1 MPRLQGTALALAAT
15 FAQRRERRTAEAGAL
30 EPDWAVVLRL
40 LDRLGWPVLH
50 ELPVAESR
58 GEVEREARVLLGPR
72 PPAVPVRELAVAGAA
87 GPLPA
92 RLYVPGDAEPR
103 GPLLLYLHGGGWVFG
118 SPASI
123 DIACRHL
130 ARAARVRVLSCS
142 YRLAPEAR
150 FPAAV
155 DDALAAFEWSRRSA
169 ASLGADPARLIVAGD
184 SAGAN
189 LATVVAREAGE
200 GPIGQLLLYPIADLS
215 REYRSYREFS
225 DGPVLDAPGMR
236 WFRSHY
242 LGRDG
247 DASDPRASPLLASDL
262 TGMPRAYIAIA
273 AHDPLRDEGLA
284 YAERL
289 RAAGV
294 PVTVALHRRQPHAFA
309 DFAGVIPT
317 ARAALLHAARWLR
330 GVPLYA

>member
-15 FAQRRERRTAEAGAL
+15 FAQRLGRGSSDIDTL
-30 EPDWAVVLRL
+30 EPDWTVVLKL
-40 LDRLGWPVLH
+40 LDRLGWPALH

-58 GEVEREARVLLGPR
+58 SEVEREARVLLGPR
-72 PPAVPVRELAVAGAA
+72 PPAVPVRELVVGGAA

-92 RLYVPGDAEPR
+92 RLYVPEDAEPR

-118 SPASI
+118 SPASL

-130 ARAARVRVLSCS
+130 AQAARLRLLSSS

-155 DDALAAFEWSRRSA
+155 DDALAAFEWAHRSA
-169 ASLGADPARLIVAGD
+169 DTLGADPARLIVAGD

-189 LATVVAREAGE
+189 LATVVAREATE
-200 GPIGQLLLYPIADLS
+200 TPIAQLLLYPITDLS
-215 REYRSYREFS
+215 REHPSYDEFP
-225 DGPVLDAPGMR
+225 DGPVLDASGMR
-236 WFRSHY
+236 WFRGNY
-242 LGRDG
+242 LGRDEE
-247 DASDPRASPLLASDL
+247 AFDPRVSPLLASNL
-262 TGMPRAYIAIA
+262 GNMPPAYIAIA
-273 AHDPLRDEGLA
+273 SHDPLRDEGLA
-284 YAERL
+284 YSERL

-317 ARAALLHAARWLR
+317 ARSALLHAARWLR
-330 GVPLYA
+330 GVPLH